1 MYLNLNNKTMLK
13 YSQMLQYNDAMESKD
28 YRNKR
33 LNGQEKTQGT
43 YN

>member
-13 YSQMLQYNDAMESKD
+13 YSQMFQYNDAKESYD
-28 YRNKR
+28 NRYKR